1 MSSSEASASLL
12 EALEANRTDILKSI
26 LDHLGQD
33 ERLLREV
40 LASQCCSAG
49 TLLHAAVA
57 KDSADAVRQV
67 HIFFFQRKKVFL
79 PLLSKSCILGW
90 ISCLKDKHDI
100 SGLLCSGILFC
111 CHTLYLLIVKCNN
124 LYVNS

>member
-67 HIFFFQRKKVFL
+67 HNFFF
-79 PLLSKSCILGW
+79 
-90 ISCLKDKHDI
+90 
-100 SGLLCSGILFC
+100 
-111 CHTLYLLIVKCNN
+111 
-124 LYVNS
+124 